1 MKQQVLVAARLETAS
16 PLLFGRAL
24 CPNGFSLLQDP
35 PCSLPAYAAARVR
48 HALTRDPG
56 VSDAEIVTVAAAYVK
71 HPECSFPA
79 QLDRLANMCS
89 RAGAASP
96 KGAALALVW
105 SRSFDAVTE
114 LVLPRSPHAFLR
126 EAMRAES
133 KRCQYSF

>member
-1 MKQQVLVAARLETAS
+1 MKQQILVAARLDSAS
-16 PLLFGRAL
+16 PLLFGRSL

-48 HALTRDPG
+48 HALSRDPG

-71 HPECSFPA
+71 DAECAFPA
-79 QLDRLANMCS
+79 QLERLANMCT

-96 KGAALALVW
+96 RGAALALVW
-105 SRSFDAVTE
+105 TRSFDAATE
-114 LVLPRSPHAFLR
+114 LVLPRPPHAFLR

-133 KRCQYSF
+133 KRCRYSF